1 MKVVVG
7 LGNPGRE
14 YAATRHNI
22 GFRVVEAFA
31 GLHHIRLRRAGNE
44 ALAGRGVVGGG
55 DLWVVEPLT
64 FMNRSG
70 AAVQFLLREA
80 GGSVQALVVVHDDL
94 DLAFG
99 RLRFKRRG
107 GAGGH
112 NGVRSI
118 IDTLGTDDFLRLKVG
133 IGRPAPGID
142 PVDYV
147 LEPFAGDELPGV
159 STLVDEACEAL
170 RVALTEGLTTAM
182 NRFHAS

>member
-1 MKVVVG
+1 MVVG

-31 GLHHIRLRRAGNE
+31 AAHDIRLRRHGSDAR
-44 ALAGRGVVGGG
+44 AGRGVLGGD
-55 DLWVVEPLT
+55 DLWVAEPLT

-118 IDTLGTDDFLRLKVG
+118 IETLGTDEFLRLKVG
-133 IGRPAPGID
+133 IGRPAPGRD

-147 LEPFAGDELPGV
+147 LEPFAPDEGPGV
-159 STLVDEACEAL
+159 TAMVETACEAL
-170 RVALTEGLTTAM
+170 GVALTDDVTTAM
-182 NRFHAS
+182 DRFHVP

>member
-31 GLHHIRLRRAGNE
+31 AAHDIRLRRHGSDAR
-44 ALAGRGVVGGG
+44 AGRGVLGGD
-55 DLWVVEPLT
+55 DLWVAEPLT

-70 AAVQFLLREA
+70 VAVRWLLQES
-80 GGSVQALVVVHDDL
+80 GGDPRSLLVVHDDL

-118 IDTLGTDDFLRLKVG
+118 IETLGTDEFLRLKVG
-133 IGRPAPGID
+133 IGRPAPGRD

-147 LEPFAGDELPGV
+147 LEPFAPDEGPGV
-159 STLVDEACEAL
+159 TAMVETACEAL
-170 RVALTEGLTTAM
+170 GVALTEDVTTAM
-182 NRFHAS
+182 DRFHVP